1 MGERTAIGMTREL
14 SIGLA
19 LAGVVGFFALSSPEF
34 LSARNLSML
43 VIELS
48 VTATLALGM
57 FLIILPGQI
66 DLSVGSG
73 VGLIG
78 GIASVLVFR
87 HHWPA
92 PAALGLAFLAAVALW
107 TAMGALVV
115 KQRMPSFIVTLGG
128 LLVFKG
134 LFWLVIESS
143 TIPVAQGGA
152 QNLYSRLTT
161 WYLPPWLGLAAAA
174 MGSAAWAWTRWASER
189 RRREHGFGAVDGEL
203 TILKCFLVAQAAFL
217 FVLVMN
223 RFRGV
228 PLPAVILAGVT
239 LSVAVLTQRT
249 PFGRYLYAI
258 GGNAEA
264 AVVSGIPVDRVV
276 IRSFAAMGAIVAVT
290 GFMQT
295 AYGGASTT
303 TVGELMELDAV
314 AACVIGGTSLRGGR
328 GGALGVLLGALMM
341 ATLLNGMTLMAVSP
355 EFKLIARGLVLA
367 VSVWLDSS
375 RSA

>member
-1 MGERTAIGMTREL
+1 MGKFGMTREL

-19 LAGVVGFFALSSPEF
+19 LAAVAVFFTMSSPEF
-34 LSARNLSML
+34 VSPRNLSML

-48 VTATLALGM
+48 VTAILALGM
-57 FLIILPGQI
+57 FLIILAGQI

-78 GIASVLVFR
+78 GVASVLVF
-87 HHWPA
+87 HHQWPA
-92 PAALGLAFLAAVALW
+92 PLALGAAFLAAAAIW
-107 TAMGALVV
+107 TAMGSLVV
-115 KQRMPSFIVTLGG
+115 LQRMPSFIVTLGG

-134 LFWLVIESS
+134 LFWLVIGNA
-143 TIPVAQGGA
+143 TVPVAQGGT

-161 WYLPPWLGLAAAA
+161 YYLPPWLGLAAALG
-174 MGSAAWAWTRWASER
+174 GSAAWAWTRWTAARS
-189 RRREHGFGAVDGEL
+189 RREHGFETESREL
-203 TILKCFLVAQAAFL
+203 TFLKCFLVAQLALL
-217 FVLVMN
+217 FVLIMN

-228 PLPAVILAGVT
+228 PLPAVVLAAVT
-239 LSVAVLTQRT
+239 LGVAVLTQRT

-258 GGNAEA
+258 GGNTEA

-276 IRSFAAMGAIVAVT
+276 ISAFGIMGAIVAVT

-328 GGALGVLLGALMM
+328 GSALGVLMGALMM

-367 VSVWLDSS
+367 ISVWLDSS
-375 RSA
+375 RTA

>member
-1 MGERTAIGMTREL
+1 MSRFRREL
-14 SIGLA
+14 SIALA
-19 LAGVVGFFALSSPEF
+19 LAAVAAFFASQSPEF
-34 LSARNLSML
+34 LGARNLSML

-48 VTATLALGM
+48 ITATLALGM
-57 FLIILPGQI
+57 FLILLAGHI

-78 GIASVLVFR
+78 GVASVLVFQ

-92 PAALGLAFLAAVALW
+92 PLALALGFGLAVAVWL
-107 TAMGALVV
+107 AMGSVV
-115 KQRMPSFIVTLGG
+115 VLHRMPSFIVTLGG

-134 LFWLVIESS
+134 LFWLVISS
-143 TIPVAQGGA
+143 ATVPVAQGGA

-161 WYLPPWLGLAAAA
+161 YYLPPWAGLAAAA
-174 MGSAAWAWTRWASER
+174 LGAGAWAWTRFAAR
-189 RRREHGFGAVDGEL
+189 RRRRAHGLEVEDAEL
-203 TILKCFLVAQAAFL
+203 AFLKVFVVAQAALL
-217 FVLVMN
+217 FAIVMN

-228 PLPAVILAGVT
+228 PLPAAILGAVT
-239 LSVAVLTQRT
+239 LGVVVLTQRT

-258 GGNAEA
+258 GGNPEA

-276 IRSFAAMGAIVAVT
+276 IGTFGLMGALVAVT

-328 GGALGVLLGALMM
+328 GTALGVLLGALMM
-341 ATLLNGMTLMAVSP
+341 SMLLNGMTLLAVTP
-355 EFKLIARGLVLA
+355 EIKLIARGAVLTL
-367 VSVWLDSS
+367 SVWLDAS
-375 RSA
+375 RS

>member
-1 MGERTAIGMTREL
+1 MGSKLSLGREL
-14 SIGLA
+14 TIALA
-19 LAGVVGFFALSSPEF
+19 LAAVAGCFAFQSPEF

-43 VIELS
+43 AIELS

-57 FLIILPGQI
+57 FLIILAGHI

-78 GIASVLVFR
+78 GIASVLVF
-87 HHWPA
+87 HQQWPA
-92 PAALGLAFLAAVALW
+92 PAALAAAFAAAVAIWLV
-107 TAMGALVV
+107 MGSLVV
-115 KQRMPSFIVTLGG
+115 LQRMPSFIVTLGG

-134 LFWLVIESS
+134 VFWLVIRSA
-143 TIPVAQGGA
+143 TVPVAQGGA

-161 WYLPPWLGLAAAA
+161 YYLPPWLGAAAA
-174 MGSAAWAWTRWASER
+174 LVGCAAWALTRFAAESSR
-189 RRREHGFGAVDGEL
+189 RSHGFEAESRE
-203 TILKCFLVAQAAFL
+203 TTFLKVFLVAQAAFL

-228 PLPAVILAGVT
+228 PLPAVILAAVT
-239 LSVAVLTQRT
+239 LGVSVLTQRM

-258 GGNAEA
+258 GGNPEA
-264 AVVSGIPVDRVV
+264 AVVSGIPVERVV
-276 IRSFAAMGAIVAVT
+276 IAAYGIMGAIVAVT

-328 GGALGVLLGALMM
+328 GTALGVLMGALMM
-341 ATLLNGMTLMAVSP
+341 AVLLNGMTLLAVSP

-375 RSA
+375 RTA

>member
-1 MGERTAIGMTREL
+1 MTKAGMTREL

-19 LAGVVGFFALSSPEF
+19 LAAVAGFFTMSSPEF
-34 LSARNLSML
+34 ISPRNLSML

-48 VTATLALGM
+48 VTAILALGM
-57 FLIILPGQI
+57 FLIILAGQI

-78 GIASVLVFR
+78 GLASVLVF
-87 HHWPA
+87 HHQWPA
-92 PAALGLAFLAAVALW
+92 PLALAAGFLAAIAIW
-107 TAMGALVV
+107 TAMGSLVV
-115 KQRMPSFIVTLGG
+115 LQRMPSFIVTLGG

-134 LFWLVIESS
+134 LFWLVIENA
-143 TIPVAQGGA
+143 TVPVAQGGT
-152 QNLYSRLTT
+152 QNIYSRLTT
-161 WYLPPWLGLAAAA
+161 YYLPPWLGLAAALA
-174 MGSAAWAWTRWASER
+174 GSAAWSWTRWTADR
-189 RRREHGFGAVDGEL
+189 RRREHGFETEGKEL
-203 TILKCFLVAQAAFL
+203 LFLKCFLVAQLAFL
-217 FVLVMN
+217 FVIVMN

-228 PLPAVILAGVT
+228 PLAAVVLATVT
-239 LSVAVLTQRT
+239 LGVAVLTQRT

-258 GGNAEA
+258 GGNTEA

-276 IRSFAAMGAIVAVT
+276 ISAFGIMGSIVAIT

-303 TVGELMELDAV
+303 TVGDLMELDAV

-328 GGALGVLLGALMM
+328 GSALGVLMGALMM

-367 VSVWLDSS
+367 ISVWLDSS
-375 RSA
+375 RTA